1 MRTDLPKEGQVV
13 SLRPS
18 TPWHYDE
25 AVACARPKVGQYLE
39 ITEGLLHDLSLAC
52 DVLGQGEQPGQR
64 TKRSFADFCEAIG
77 ISTVVAER
85 WLRKSKGKGGT
96 SKSKGGK
103 PQDGVEHKIDKS
115 APSPWEIVDRI
126 VASMEKRLDK
136 VDERRSPSVNNDVM
150 TVREAA
156 GFVRC
161 DESLLVQSIDKG
173 EIVGYWLGSEL
184 RLLREDLIEWLKLL
198 PNSRVGRSGRT
209 GGISVKRAVARAEAS
224 SAANTATGSPSKS
237 TCGVESLPKDD
248 LGEGGKL
255 VLPILKRGAKI
266 SVEQKQQIKQWI
278 VAAVTEGKG
287 ITDAVRDAGI
297 AWSTFHDWRKNDAE
311 FGVAIKTARGW

>member
-18 TPWHYDE
+18 APWHYDE
-25 AVACARPKVGQYLE
+25 AVACTRPKVGQYLA
-39 ITEGLLHDLSLAC
+39 ITEGLLHDLSLAR
-52 DVLGQGEQPGQR
+52 DVLGQGDQPGQP

-85 WLRKSKGKGGT
+85 WLRKSEGKERPSKG
-96 SKSKGGK
+96 KGGK
-103 PQDGVEHKIDKS
+103 PQDAVGPRIDKS
-115 APSPWEIVDRI
+115 APSPWDIVDRI
-126 VASMEKRLDK
+126 VASMEKRLAK
-136 VDERRSPSVNNDVM
+136 VDERRSPSVNGDVM

-156 GFVRC
+156 EFVRC

-198 PNSRVGRSGRT
+198 PNSRVVRSGRS
-209 GGISVKRAVARAEAS
+209 GGISVKRVVHRVEPGCGAS
-224 SAANTATGSPSKS
+224 TATASPSGS
-237 TCGVESLPKDD
+237 TGGAESLPNEDIC
-248 LGEGGKL
+248 ETGKL
-255 VLPILKRGAKI
+255 VLPTLKRGAKL

-287 ITDAVRDAGI
+287 ITDSVREAGI
-297 AWSTFHDWRKNDAE
+297 AWSTFHDWRKVDSE
-311 FGVAIKTARGW
+311 FAVAITTARGW